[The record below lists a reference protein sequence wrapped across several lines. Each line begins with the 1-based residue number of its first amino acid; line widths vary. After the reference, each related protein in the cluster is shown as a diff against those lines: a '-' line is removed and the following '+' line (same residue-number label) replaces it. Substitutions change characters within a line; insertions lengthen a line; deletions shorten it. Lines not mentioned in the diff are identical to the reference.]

1 MTTTP
6 GGVSIE
12 RLAQMIE
19 RGDVQGVSDALRADP
34 SLVSARTA
42 SGDNPLHLACWYK
55 QVAIIGSLLAF
66 RADVNARGC
75 YGRTPLHYAVHEGHA
90 ISIPIVG
97 TLLGFGA
104 DPSLR
109 DENGFT
115 VEDWAKIEM
124 SEGLAGVLEQLRR
137 PRPAAAVTRS
147 DR

>member
-6 GGVSIE
+6 DSVSIGQLA
-12 RLAQMIE
+12 RLIE
-19 RGDVQGVSDALRADP
+19 RGDVPGVSAALRADP

-66 RADVNARGC
+66 HADVNARGC
-75 YGRTPLHYAVHEGHA
+75 YGRTPLHYAVHEGRP

-97 TLLGFGA
+97 TLLAFGA

-115 VEDWAKIEM
+115 VEDWARIEM
-124 SEGLAGVLEQLRR
+124 SDGLAGVLEQLHR
-137 PRPAAAVTRS
+137 PPPAARP
-147 DR
+147 